1 MTGAEPARVEVTVPA
16 LLDGVR
22 VDRAVAMLGDVS
34 RAVAAELV
42 ARGQVRVDGSAV
54 TTRSV
59 TLTAGATLE
68 VVLPPARPA
77 GPAPDPSVQ
86 FDVVHDDEHV
96 VVVDKP
102 AGLVVHPGAG
112 HLDGTLVAG
121 LLARYPDIGALAD
134 TAGAAER
141 PGIVHR
147 LDRGTSGLLAVA
159 RTELAYESLVA
170 QLGARSVE
178 RRYVALAEGLVAED
192 RGVIE
197 APIGRSVRSPTKM
210 TVSAQGR
217 RASTGYRVVARDE
230 GPPPTTLVVLTLE
243 TGRTHQIRVHLAAIG
258 HPVVGDDRYGG
269 HQGRATA
276 SRLFLHA
283 ARLGFDHPATGER
296 LRFTSNLPTELA
308 ALRPETPV
316 DLGPLLDG

>member
-1 MTGAEPARVEVTVPA
+1 VTAPEGSRVELTVPA

-42 ARGQVRVDGSAV
+42 TTGQVRVDGRPV

-59 TLTAGATLE
+59 TLAAGSTLE
-68 VVLPPARPA
+68 VVLPPDRPA
-77 GPAPDPSVQ
+77 SPTPDPSVVL
-86 FDVVHDDEHV
+86 DLVHEDDQV
-96 VVVDKP
+96 LVVDKP

-112 HLDGTLVAG
+112 HRDGTLVAG
-121 LLARYPDIGALAD
+121 ILARYPDVGLL
-134 TAGAAER
+134 GGSVCPPER

-159 RTELAYESLVA
+159 RTELAYESLVS
-170 QLGARSVE
+170 QLAARTVE
-178 RRYVALAEGLVAED
+178 RRYLALAEGLMADD
-192 RGVIE
+192 RGVVE
-197 APIGRSVRSPTKM
+197 APIGRSARTPTKM

-217 RASTGYRVVARDE
+217 RARTGYRVVDRDP

-258 HPVVGDDRYGG
+258 HPVVGDDRYGAPRG
-269 HQGRATA
+269 PAGE
-276 SRLFLHA
+276 RLFLHA
-283 ARLGFDHPATGER
+283 ARLGFDHPTTGER
-296 LRFTSNLPTELA
+296 LRFTSPLPAELA
-308 ALRPETPV
+308 GRRPDLPE
-316 DLGPLLDG
+316 DLGPVLDG

>member
-1 MTGAEPARVEVTVPA
+1 MTETEPERVEVTVPA

-34 RAVAAELV
+34 RAVAAQLV
-42 ARGQVRVDGSAV
+42 ASGQVRVDGRPV

-59 TLTAGATLE
+59 TLTAGSTLE
-68 VVLPPARPA
+68 VVLPPSRPA
-77 GPAPDPSVQ
+77 GPAPDPTVRV
-86 FDVVHDDEHV
+86 DVVHEDEHV
-96 VVVDKP
+96 LVVDKP

-121 LLARYPDIGALAD
+121 LLARYPDIGALSD
-134 TAGAAER
+134 TVCAPER

-159 RTELAYESLVA
+159 RTELAYDSLVS
-170 QLGARSVE
+170 QLAERSVE
-178 RRYVALAEGLVAED
+178 RRYLALAEGLVAED

-230 GPPPTTLVVLTLE
+230 GPPPTTLLVLTLE

-258 HPVVGDDRYGG
+258 HPVVGDDRYGA
-269 HQGRATA
+269 HQDRVSA

-296 LRFTSNLPTELA
+296 LRVTSALPMDLA
-308 ALRPETPV
+308 VLQPDLPV
-316 DLGPLLDG
+316 DLGLLLDA